1 MASSSN
7 ESSES
12 EVARLLTHCC
22 EELVVSLPHDDAFR
36 GTAPVPAADVVS
48 FIDLGGPDVRATVV
62 ARATVS
68 FLRESHPR
76 RHRRMTDED
85 IVGWASEIVNQAA
98 GRFVNR
104 LSGHGISAQIGIPG
118 SLMGHAVSLFLDP
131 RARKVFER
139 DGLVVTLSLD
149 ELRRPLQ
156 TVASDNAARQEG
168 DLLLF

>member
-1 MASSSN
+1 VASSSN

-12 EVARLLTHCC
+12 EVARLLTQCC
-22 EELVVSLPHDDAFR
+22 EELVASLPRDAFPA
-36 GTAPVPAADVVS
+36 TDPATAADVVS
-48 FIDLGGPDVRATVV
+48 FIDLGGADVRATVA

-98 GRFVNR
+98 GRFVNK

-118 SLMGHAVSLFLDP
+118 SLMGRQLSLTLGA
-131 RARKVFER
+131 RAREVFAR

-156 TVASDNAARQEG
+156 TVASDDATRQEG